1 MSDFIFLNAYH
12 ILIWSEV
19 EGANLW
25 FIENVIFVQLT
36 YQFLQNVTCQHQLEN
51 HKNKALSHLANWVS
65 RNHQNIFL
73 VIIVW
78 WNISLSISAWK
89 IRMQSS
95 ISEHIRNIPKKC
107 IKIYQKHTKKY
118 IKIYQKPGSSHSA
131 DCGRGNPHHPLYL
144 SSPSQVNFLTS
155 PKSTVK
161 WTKIWATYHP
171 F

>member
-78 WNISLSISAWK
+78 GNISLSISAWK

-107 IKIYQKHTKKY
+107 IKIYQKNTK
-118 IKIYQKPGSSHSA
+118 KIYQNISKTRFEPRCRLQQGKPSPPTIS
-131 DCGRGNPHHPLYL
+131 LL
-144 SSPSQVNFLTS
+144 SFTGKLFN
-155 PKSTVK
+155 
-161 WTKIWATYHP
+161 
-171 F
+171 